1 MKSLQNLQSLKYTVL
16 YVCHIFP
23 SVLSGILCILPFRI
37 HGRSIQT
44 VCHCQHRTFL
54 YCQLSAVWR
63 ISEKDLKKWIRW
75 HLKLYFSYLKSG
87 AYSCLAR
94 RKTMFTFGKGKINI
108 SNPFKIKKNTY
119 LYCKTWECILYQT
132 ICFQIRV
139 WNAFF
144 IWNTIFVLK
153 FDERFSLFARPSWP
167 ISVFD

>member
-1 MKSLQNLQSLKYTVL
+1 MYATSFLVFWVVFCVSYHSASMGGAYKRFVIVNIAHSCIAN
-16 YVCHIFP
+16 FR
-23 SVLSGILCILPFRI
+23 LCGGF
-37 HGRSIQT
+37 
-44 VCHCQHRTFL
+44 
-54 YCQLSAVWR
+54 
-63 ISEKDLKKWIRW
+63 LKKIKKIRIRW